1 MTITQLNGIG
11 RLSSGLR
18 SRSRQQNSVA
28 KTKPSRFSLPP
39 SGIRDSF
46 ATFDRSCHLSVEH
59 KTCVSPWVTQGR
71 RPHFPVVYDQLNS
84 DCGVGSAD
92 VEEILDFDEDNVL
105 SSSSIEE
112 HFELRGTPIGELD
125 PLNARSEVPSE
136 SHSLDVKSEV
146 IKLTLP
152 AIAGQAIEPLALL
165 METAYIGRLGSV
177 ELASAGVSISIFNI
191 VSKLFNIP
199 LLSVATSFVAE
210 DIAKNAINDSSE
222 ESSLGGSNNGK
233 PVNAI
238 TERKQLS
245 SVSTALLLS
254 VGIGI
259 FEAVALSLGSG
270 RFLNLMGVS
279 SASDMHGPARR
290 FLMLRAIGAPA
301 AVVSLALQGI
311 FRGFKDTKTPVICL
325 GIGNLLSVFLYPLL
339 IYYCQM
345 GVTGAAISTV
355 VSQYVIAI
363 IMVWHLNKKVVLLP
377 PKMGSLQFGDY
388 IKSGGF
394 LMGRTLAV
402 LMTMTLG
409 TSMVARQGSNAMAAH
424 QICMQVW
431 LAVSLLSDSL
441 AASGQALVA
450 SYSSRGDFKTVKEI
464 TNFVLT
470 IGVFAGVFLAVV
482 LGLSFG
488 SLATVFTKDVK
499 VLDIVKTGVLF
510 VSASQ
515 PINALAFIFDGLHY
529 GVSDFPYAAYSM
541 MLVGVI
547 SSAFLLYAP
556 RVFGLPGVWSGLT
569 LFMGLRMVAGF
580 VRIMSKN
587 GPWWFLHADLE
598 NTQLAN

>member
-1 MTITQLNGIG
+1 MTITQLNGSG

-28 KTKPSRFSLPP
+28 KTKPSRFLLSQ
-39 SGIRDSF
+39 SGIRDSC
-46 ATFDRSCHLSVEH
+46 ATFDGSCHLSVEH

-92 VEEILDFDEDNVL
+92 VEEILEFGEENVL
-105 SSSSIEE
+105 CSSSIEE
-112 HFELRGTPIGELD
+112 HFELRETPIGELD

-136 SHSLDVKSEV
+136 SHSSDVKSEV

-233 PVNAI
+233 PVNEI

-270 RFLNLMGVS
+270 LFLNLMGVS

-301 AVVSLALQGI
+301 AVV
-311 FRGFKDTKTPVICL
+311 FL
-325 GIGNLLSVFLYPLL
+325 G
-339 IYYCQM
+339 
-345 GVTGAAISTV
+345 
-355 VSQYVIAI
+355 
-363 IMVWHLNKKVVLLP
+363 
-377 PKMGSLQFGDY
+377 
-388 IKSGGF
+388 
-394 LMGRTLAV
+394 
-402 LMTMTLG
+402 
-409 TSMVARQGSNAMAAH
+409 
-424 QICMQVW
+424 
-431 LAVSLLSDSL
+431 
-441 AASGQALVA
+441 
-450 SYSSRGDFKTVKEI
+450 SSRHF
-464 TNFVLT
+464 
-470 IGVFAGVFLAVV
+470 
-482 LGLSFG
+482 S
-488 SLATVFTKDVK
+488 
-499 VLDIVKTGVLF
+499 
-510 VSASQ
+510 
-515 PINALAFIFDGLHY
+515 
-529 GVSDFPYAAYSM
+529 
-541 MLVGVI
+541 
-547 SSAFLLYAP
+547 
-556 RVFGLPGVWSGLT
+556 
-569 LFMGLRMVAGF
+569 
-580 VRIMSKN
+580 
-587 GPWWFLHADLE
+587 WF
-598 NTQLAN
+598 